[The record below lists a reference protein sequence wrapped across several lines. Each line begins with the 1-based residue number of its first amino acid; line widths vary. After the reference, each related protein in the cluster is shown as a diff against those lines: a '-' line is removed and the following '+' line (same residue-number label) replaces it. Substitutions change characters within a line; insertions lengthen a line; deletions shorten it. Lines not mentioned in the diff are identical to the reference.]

1 MEGLKTLI
9 RNLTFIL
16 LLATFLELLLPGD
29 KMKGF
34 VRMIMG
40 LFVIAAILAPL
51 TDLLR
56 LDFGNA
62 APAWVNVPS
71 SDMPVLAADPN
82 SKDIGKSAVREQYRR
97 ILISQIRQLVLAVDG
112 VQDAEIEVELD
123 KSSGG
128 FGDYPQI
135 LKVQV
140 FFSTK
145 SSVVTPVSPIIV
157 GGDPASETAK
167 KETEKAAIIKRQVSS
182 LMQIP
187 SEIISV
193 SEQ

>member
-1 MEGLKTLI
+1 
-9 RNLTFIL
+9 
-16 LLATFLELLLPGD
+16 
-29 KMKGF
+29 MKGF

-140 FFSTK
+140 FFSTR
-145 SSVVTPVSPIIV
+145 
-157 GGDPASETAK
+157 A
-167 KETEKAAIIKRQVSS
+167 VSS
-182 LMQIP
+182 PLSVRSL
-187 SEIISV
+187 SEGIRPARRPKRRRKRPQSLKDRFHH
-193 SEQ
+193 